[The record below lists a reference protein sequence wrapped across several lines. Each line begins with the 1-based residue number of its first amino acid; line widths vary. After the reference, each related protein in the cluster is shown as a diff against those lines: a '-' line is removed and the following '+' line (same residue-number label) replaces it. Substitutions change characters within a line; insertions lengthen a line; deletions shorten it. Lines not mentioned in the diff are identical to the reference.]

1 VTDLDP
7 QSGAAGP
14 SGPPAAS
21 PPSAG
26 SLPSTADGRAFWQ
39 AVHESVGRAVVGGE
53 SALRFVLVALLADG
67 HALIEDVPGIG
78 KTLLGVALARSIDAS
93 FKRIQFTND
102 LLPSDILGLSVFD
115 ARTAAFEFRPGPIFH
130 QIILAD
136 EINRTTPKTQSALLE
151 AMSDLRVSVD
161 GTTRPLPSPFMIIA
175 TQNPI
180 EYHGTFPLP
189 EAQLDRFLLRLKL
202 GYPTRRDET
211 EIIRGEDYY
220 EKAQRLDPVLSS
232 AEILALQDRVDSI
245 RVDPSLL
252 DYILDLV
259 RTTREDGRI
268 KLGASPRGAL
278 LLRRA
283 AQAYALTLGRDHVRP
298 EDIQAVAVPVLA
310 HRIVIDSPSYGLV
323 RIHESDAEIEE
334 ALRRVPVPV

>member
-1 VTDLDP
+1 MEP
-7 QSGAAGP
+7 GP
-14 SGPPAAS
+14 GF
-21 PPSAG
+21 
-26 SLPSTADGRAFWQ
+26 LEGRADLAYNWDPMESSAAEILIANIRRVFIGEEATVRL
-39 AVHESVGRAVVGGE
+39 AVT
-53 SALRFVLVALLADG
+53 ALLARG
-67 HALIEDVPGIG
+67 HLLIEDVPGIG

-102 LLPSDILGLSVFD
+102 LLPSDILGLSIYDAKSGAFD
-115 ARTAAFEFRPGPIFH
+115 FKPGPIFN

-161 GTTRPLPSPFMIIA
+161 GATRPLPSPFMIIA

-189 EAQLDRFLLRLKL
+189 EAQLDRFLLRLKI
-202 GYPTRRDET
+202 GYPSRRDET
-211 EIIRGEDYY
+211 EIIRGADYY
-220 EKAQRLDPVLSS
+220 ERAQALAPVLSS
-232 AEILALQDRVDSI
+232 ADILALQDRVEEV

-252 DYILDLV
+252 GYVLDLV
-259 RTTREDGRI
+259 RATRDDRRV

-283 AQAYALTLGRDHVRP
+283 AQAFALTCGRDYIVP

-310 HRIVIDSPSYGLV
+310 HRIVIDSQSYGLV
-323 RIHESDAEIEE
+323 RSHESDAEIEDV
-334 ALRRVPVPV
+334 LRRIPVPV